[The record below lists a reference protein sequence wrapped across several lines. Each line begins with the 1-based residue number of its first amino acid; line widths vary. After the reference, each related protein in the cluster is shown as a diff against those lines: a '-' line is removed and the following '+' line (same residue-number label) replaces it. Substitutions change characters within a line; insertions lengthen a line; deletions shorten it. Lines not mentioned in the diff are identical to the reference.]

1 MRNLSK
7 NYLNLINRKF
17 LLFFKLHFIIM
28 STVSAQAIEDS
39 LKQCMDPEVPLNI
52 VEMGLIYGIDV
63 AENNDVNIKMTM
75 TTQGC
80 PLHETLV
87 QDATRYVKKVPGVN
101 NVNVDIVWD
110 PPWSMDKMSEE
121 AKIKIKNMGAGLNTP
136 APINYETAL
145 PQGVGKLVKQEDGS
159 MVLANEHEQGFMV
172 NQAIVDF
179 WKSCNGQRKVTELV
193 EVFAQQTGLQR
204 NQVEKEVMQLLQQLR
219 DGGLIAIAGQP
230 DTPNVEFKK

>member
-1 MRNLSK
+1 
-7 NYLNLINRKF
+7 
-17 LLFFKLHFIIM
+17 M
-28 STVSAQAIEDS
+28 STVSAQAIENS

-145 PQGVGKLVKQEDGS
+145 PQGVGKLVQQEDGS
-159 MVLANEHEQGFMV
+159 MVLANEHDQGFMV

-179 WKSCNGQRKVTELV
+179 WKSCNGERKVTDLV

-230 DTPNVEFKK
+230 DAPNVEFKK

>member
-1 MRNLSK
+1 
-7 NYLNLINRKF
+7 
-17 LLFFKLHFIIM
+17 M
-28 STVSAQAIEDS
+28 STVSPQAIEDS

-87 QDATRYVKKVPGVN
+87 SDATRFVKKVPGVN
-101 NVNVDIVWD
+101 NVNIDIVWD

-121 AKIKIKNMGAGLNTP
+121 AKIKIKNMGAGMNTP

-145 PQGVGKLVKQEDGS
+145 PQGVGKLVQQEDGS

-193 EVFAQQTGLQR
+193 DIFAQQTGLQR